1 MVNSRLKY
9 LILCTLLAVAGTGQ
23 AQNKGLVDSRVT
35 LDSKDLLDGK
45 QNDKRQADS
54 RQAVPQTA
62 TPGSAQ
68 GSAAANAAAAV
79 QLPSKHGN
87 TSVSATLDADSII
100 IGDQTTLR
108 ITVKGI
114 DGKGIG
120 LPTLQELTR
129 GGIEALESRNDTTLD
144 ASGKVE
150 SIEQQVTIT
159 SFDAGRMPV
168 GVAPIR
174 IADGGQAVLIAPSDS
189 LVLTVAYV
197 AEADTVECKTM
208 ADADYIKEP
217 FTFWEVTRW
226 VVYAIVLAAVVL
238 AIIVILKRRKEHKP
252 ILALPGAKPVPADRK
267 ALSELEALRRKEL
280 WQKGRIKKYYTDM
293 TDIVRRFLRNMYGI
307 SAAEMTTR
315 QTLKAFHGIEDWSEE
330 SESLLRQLLQKA
342 DMVKFAKSQPE
353 AYEHDQAM
361 QFATDF
367 VRKVA
372 ETHKLNNAEKEEG
385 K

>member
-1 MVNSRLKY
+1 
-9 LILCTLLAVAGTGQ
+9 
-23 AQNKGLVDSRVT
+23 
-35 LDSKDLLDGK
+35 
-45 QNDKRQADS
+45 
-54 RQAVPQTA
+54 
-62 TPGSAQ
+62 
-68 GSAAANAAAAV
+68 
-79 QLPSKHGN
+79 
-87 TSVSATLDADSII
+87 
-100 IGDQTTLR
+100 
-108 ITVKGI
+108 
-114 DGKGIG
+114 
-120 LPTLQELTR
+120 
-129 GGIEALESRNDTTLD
+129 
-144 ASGKVE
+144 
-150 SIEQQVTIT
+150 
-159 SFDAGRMPV
+159 
-168 GVAPIR
+168 
-174 IADGGQAVLIAPSDS
+174 
-189 LVLTVAYV
+189 
-197 AEADTVECKTM
+197 M

-217 FTFWEVTRW
+217 LTFWEVTRW

-267 ALSELEALRRKEL
+267 ALSELETLRRKEL